1 MPVQTDLLVLLEDR
15 PGIVARVGRTL
26 GRAGINIEG
35 VCGIARGGQGILHI
49 LLADDE
55 AESAREALD
64 ADGIQVAE
72 ERDVWVLE
80 CSDRPGELGRVMHQ
94 LAVAEINADLAYLTT
109 TGRLVIGS
117 PEFERV
123 VATLGRA
130 DPAAPGR

>member
-1 MPVQTDLLVLLEDR
+1 MPVQTDLLVLLEDQ
-15 PGIVARVGRTL
+15 PGIVARVGRIL

-35 VCGIARGGQGILHI
+35 LCGIARGGQGILHI

-55 AESAREALD
+55 AQGARDALE

-72 ERDVWVLE
+72 ERDVWVLD
-80 CSDRPGELGRVMHQ
+80 CPDRPGELGRIMHQ

-109 TGRLVIGS
+109 GGRLVIGS

-123 VATLGRA
+123 VATLG
-130 DPAAPGR
+130 